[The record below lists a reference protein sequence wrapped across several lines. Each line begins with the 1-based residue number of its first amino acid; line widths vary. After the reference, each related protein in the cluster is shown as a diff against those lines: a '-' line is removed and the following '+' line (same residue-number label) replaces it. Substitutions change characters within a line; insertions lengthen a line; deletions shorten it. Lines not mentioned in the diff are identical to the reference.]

1 MSKTERIDKSVNRGG
16 YEATS
21 YEDLGSYKKK
31 ASKRKRHRKDDT
43 VSTTRDIEVAI
54 EEQRLLDER
63 DGE

>member
-1 MSKTERIDKSVNRGG
+1 MSKKTRIDKSINHGG

-31 ASKRKRHRKDDT
+31 ASKQKRRRKDAP

-54 EEQRLLDER
+54 AEQRLRDE
-63 DGE
+63 GK